1 MGKARDILMPSK
13 GNEKVITLVSEH
25 AEAKGRHA
33 QGEGYFDP
41 QKGVFVVSNSE
52 GASSVLGKELGS
64 IPRGDGTDPNSVLQ
78 IREGLMLALL
88 AAKKESGVRSDIAI
102 SGVVLMPNESDDS
115 YTLGVASMGESK
127 AYVYSQKR
135 GVTEVSAHS
144 NNDKPGE
151 TLGVSSIIDNTNVNV
166 VPGLKPGDM
175 IVVHTGIVGKKYS
188 DKDTVALAAMNGKGD
203 VGVVADRLAEKTDV
217 SVVVVKVPSNNN
229 EGDDMS
235 NEEKLSNNDEGD
247 DMNNRENLKQNEN
260 SQESKGSLLDRLR
273 RNKLVVGFL
282 GGAALVATVV
292 GGVAV
297 SKKDNV
303 QTIVPELVD
312 ISDRDKA
319 GLCPADEKQADIPPA
334 GKQGQV
340 KVGINGEPVTVTYT
354 EGYSGVTITGLGGA
368 GVTKFINK
376 NPDSSD
382 DARVADVSSDTDTLK
397 AYGQSWGGFAAA
409 EQVLCVGDND

>member
-229 EGDDMS
+229 EGDDM
-235 NEEKLSNNDEGD
+235 
-247 DMNNRENLKQNEN
+247 NNRENLKQNEN

-273 RNKLVVGFL
+273 RNKLAVGFL

-319 GLCPADEKQADIPPA
+319 GLCPVDEVEATIPPA
-334 GKQGQV
+334 GRQGEV
-340 KVGINGEPVTVTYT
+340 KFAVNGEEVTATYGK
-354 EGYSGVTITGLGGA
+354 GYEELTITGLDGVGA
-368 GVTKFINK
+368 TKFINQEHG
-376 NPDSSD
+376 SD
-382 DARVADVSSDTDTLK
+382 AQVAGIGGNTKTLVVKGQAWTDLAGTE
-397 AYGQSWGGFAAA
+397 QS
-409 EQVLCVGDND
+409 LCIDNDDNK

>member
-1 MGKARDILMPSK
+1 MRKIRDFLIPTER
-13 GNEKVITLVSEH
+13 NEKVSTPVPEY
-25 AEAKGRHA
+25 AEVHGQHPQA
-33 QGEGYFDP
+33 EVYSDS

-52 GASSVLGKELGS
+52 GASSVLGEALGS
-64 IPRGDGTDPNSVLQ
+64 IPHGDGTDPSSVLQ

-88 AAKKESGVRSDIAI
+88 AAKKETGVRSDIAI
-102 SGVVLMPNESDDS
+102 SGVVLMPNASDGS
-115 YTLGVASMGESK
+115 YTLGMASMGESK
-127 AYVYSQKR
+127 VYVYYQKR

-144 NNDKPGE
+144 SKDKPDE

-229 EGDDMS
+229 EGDDM
-235 NEEKLSNNDEGD
+235 
-247 DMNNRENLKQNEN
+247 NNRENLKQNEN

-273 RNKLVVGFL
+273 RNKLAVGFL

-319 GLCPADEKQADIPPA
+319 GLCPVDEVEATIPPA
-334 GKQGQV
+334 GRQGEV
-340 KVGINGEPVTVTYT
+340 KFAVNGEEVTATYGK
-354 EGYSGVTITGLGGA
+354 GYEELTITGLDGVGA
-368 GVTKFINK
+368 TKFINQEHG
-376 NPDSSD
+376 SD
-382 DARVADVSSDTDTLK
+382 AQVAGIGGNTKTLVVKGQAWTDLAGTE
-397 AYGQSWGGFAAA
+397 QS
-409 EQVLCVGDND
+409 LCIDNDDNK

>member
-1 MGKARDILMPSK
+1 MRKIRDFLIPTER
-13 GNEKVITLVSEH
+13 NEKGSTPVPEY
-25 AEAKGRHA
+25 AEAQGQHA
-33 QGEGYFDP
+33 QGGVYSDP
-41 QKGVFVVSNSE
+41 QKGVFV
-52 GASSVLGKELGS
+52 ASSAGCALSVLGEALGS
-64 IPRGDGTDPNSVLQ
+64 IPHGDGTDPNSVLQ
-78 IREGLMLALL
+78 IRERLMLALL
-88 AAKKESGVRSDIAI
+88 AAKKEPGVHSNIAI
-102 SGVVLMPNESDDS
+102 SGVVLMPNESGDS
-115 YTLGVASMGESK
+115 YTLGVASMGESR

-144 NNDKPGE
+144 NKDKPDE

-166 VPGLKPGDM
+166 VPGLKSGDM

-203 VGVVADRLAEKTDV
+203 VGVVVDKLAETTDV
-217 SVVVVKVPSNNN
+217 SVVVVKVPINNN

-235 NEEKLSNNDEGD
+235 NKEKLSNNNEGD
-247 DMNNRENLKQNEN
+247 DMNNRENLNQSEN
-260 SQESKGSLLDRLR
+260 SQEPKGSLLDRLR

-319 GLCPADEKQADIPPA
+319 GLCPVDEVEATIPPA
-334 GKQGQV
+334 GRQGKV
-340 KVGINGEPVTVTYT
+340 KFAVNGREVTATYGK
-354 EGYSGVTITGLGGA
+354 GYEELTITGLDGVGA
-368 GVTKFINK
+368 TKFINQGHG
-376 NPDSSD
+376 SYTQ
-382 DARVADVSSDTDTLK
+382 VAGIGGNTKTLVVKGQAWTDLAGTE
-397 AYGQSWGGFAAA
+397 QS
-409 EQVLCVGDND
+409 LCIDNDGNK